1 VEEAEGG
8 AAVVAVGARG
18 PMMMKDRRTLRC
30 LLLLGAA
37 AIGRPTLAAAAK
49 AFGTPEA
56 ATEALVAA
64 TRTGKVS
71 NVLAVLGSGA
81 NGLLGSGDPVADA
94 AGLQHFVELYDQR
107 HRLEAPSKTSRS
119 LVLGTDDWPFPIPL
133 VKGKSG
139 WSFDAKAGQA
149 EILARRI
156 GQNELDAIQVCLGYF
171 NAQGDYRAR
180 NPERADVPHYAD
192 RLISSPGK
200 RNGLYWPAGKEEA
213 ESPMGPAVGGARQ
226 AGYALEH
233 GKQTP
238 YHGYLYKILT
248 AQGPKAEGG
257 ARDYKV
263 NGKLVDG
270 FALVAYPAAYGSS
283 GIKTF
288 LVNQSGVVLQKDL
301 GPDTAKKAA
310 ALTRYDPDPSWT
322 PAE

>member
-1 VEEAEGG
+1 VEAEGG
-8 AAVVAVGARG
+8 AAVAAVAARG
-18 PMMMKDRRTLRC
+18 SMMMNDRRTLRC

-37 AIGRPTLAAAAK
+37 SFGQPTLAAGPTLFA
-49 AFGTPEA
+49 TPEA

-64 TRTGKVS
+64 SRTGKVS
-71 NVLAVLGSGA
+71 NVLSVLGSGA
-81 NGLLGSGDPVADA
+81 KSLLGSGDPVADA
-94 AGLQHFVELYDQR
+94 AGLQHFVQLYDQR
-107 HRLEAPSKTSRS
+107 HSFQAPTETARTI
-119 LVLGTDDWPFPIPL
+119 VLGNDDWPFPIPL
-133 VKGKSG
+133 VKGKKG
-139 WSFDAKAGQA
+139 WSFDPKAGEA
-149 EILARRI
+149 EILARRV

-180 NPERADVPHYAD
+180 NPDGAAVPHYAD
-192 RLISSPGK
+192 RLVSSPGK
-200 RNGLYWPAGKEEA
+200 RDGLYWPAGKDEP
-213 ESPMGPAVGGARQ
+213 ESPMGPAVGGARE

-238 YHGYLYKILT
+238 YRGYLYKILT

-257 ARDYKV
+257 AHDYKV

-270 FALVAYPAAYGSS
+270 FALVAYPASYGSS

>member
-1 VEEAEGG
+1 
-8 AAVVAVGARG
+8 
-18 PMMMKDRRTLRC
+18 MIDRRTFHC
-30 LLLLGAA
+30 LLLLGTAVL
-37 AIGRPTLAAAAK
+37 GRPALAAAAQV
-49 AFGTPEA
+49 FDTPEA
-56 ATEALVAA
+56 ATGALVAA

-81 NGLLGSGDPVADA
+81 KTLLGSGDPVADA
-94 AGLQHFVELYDQR
+94 AGLQHFVELYDQK
-107 HRLEAPSKTSRS
+107 HRLEAPSTTSRS
-119 LVLGTDDWPFPIPL
+119 LVLGTDDWPFPVPL

-139 WSFDAKAGQA
+139 WAFDAKAGEA
-149 EILARRI
+149 EILARRV

-180 NPERADVPHYAD
+180 NPEGAEVPHYAD
-192 RLISSPGK
+192 RLLSSPGK
-200 RNGLYWPAGKEEA
+200 RDGLYWPAGKDEP
-213 ESPMGPAVGGARQ
+213 ESPMGPSVGGARQ

-238 YHGYLYKILT
+238 YRGYLYKILT
-248 AQGPKAEGG
+248 AQGSKAEGG

-270 FALVAYPAAYGSS
+270 FALVAYPATYGSS

-301 GPDTAKKAA
+301 GPDTVKKAS
-310 ALTRYDPDPSWT
+310 ALTRYDPDKSWT